1 MSIIPV
7 CRSPGPA
14 EFKDD
19 AKASASSAS
28 AAFEA
33 TSKHH
38 PLLIGLLAR
47 QLGVAP
53 AQIRDFE
60 LSLFDT
66 QVHSLAIAASD
77 AHSLSALGVDLS
89 L

>member
-1 MSIIPV
+1 MCV
-7 CRSPGPA
+7 FAGPA

-19 AKASASSAS
+19 AKGPASAAS
-28 AAFEA
+28 AFEA

-66 QVHSLAIAASD
+66 QVLFFIR
-77 AHSLSALGVDLS
+77 VV
-89 L
+89 